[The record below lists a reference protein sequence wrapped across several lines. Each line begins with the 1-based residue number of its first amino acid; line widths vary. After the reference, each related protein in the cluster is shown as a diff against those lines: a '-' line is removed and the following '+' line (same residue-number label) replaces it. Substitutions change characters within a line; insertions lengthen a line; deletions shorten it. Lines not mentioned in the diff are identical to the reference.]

1 MMNALYPK
9 LFIMLLFLALY
20 LKKVLQLQLLYCSC
34 SSRTFLKQFKKSNY
48 LCVPDL
54 VKKNKLI
61 SNIIQIVAA
70 AAAAMLQLQGCSC
83 SNIIFLDRFRM
94 SNNPC
99 VCILVIMNALFPKF
113 FNLLLL
119 PALYSQKVLQLQQ
132 LQQQYKFFWNHDLDP
147 YIKWGKVSD
156 FQKKISSGLVVITEK
171 L

>member
-1 MMNALYPK
+1 
-9 LFIMLLFLALY
+9 MLLFLALY

-34 SSRTFLKQFKKSNY
+34 SSRTFLNQFKKSNY

-54 VKKNKLI
+54 VKINKYY
-61 SNIIQIVAA
+61 SNCSCRGSYSAA
-70 AAAAMLQLQGCSC
+70 AAGLQLQLQGCIC
-83 SNIIFLDRFRM
+83 SSSILLDQFRT
-94 SNNPC
+94 SNEPC
-99 VCILVIMNALFPKF
+99 VCSLLIMNALFSKL

-132 LQQQYKFFWNHDLDP
+132 LQQQYKFFWDHDLDP
-147 YIKWGKVSD
+147 YTKQGKVSD